1 MDHPITGIIESRCTN
16 PVDGRALQEKLDEYL
31 DVYSFYLQTRIAWI
45 HDEVRL
51 KVYELR
57 LLDSRFNLRS

>member
-1 MDHPITGIIESRCTN
+1 MENSIPGMTESRSAMHAA
-16 PVDGRALQEKLDEYL
+16 GRAIQEKLDEYL

-51 KVYELR
+51 KAYELR
-57 LLDSRFNLRS
+57 LLDSHFDLRC